1 MKDTMLKKNEIQQ
14 IHDVIERYNRFVI
27 TTHVN
32 PDGDALGSEMAMA
45 RYLQQRGK
53 QVSILNSSP
62 TPETFH
68 FLDPKQQMQQF
79 DPDRHIEVLTSS
91 DVLFILDISDWQ
103 RLREL
108 GELVQTLPI
117 EKVCIDH
124 HLRDG
129 RFVDVD
135 VIHPQ
140 ASSTGELLYELFLGL
155 GAKLTVPICEA
166 LYTAILTDTGGFR
179 FSNTS
184 PRVMRIAA
192 DLMERGIDR
201 QRIYRE
207 IYESQPLTRVKLMAR
222 MLDNLTLGCG
232 GRLAWMHVTQDML
245 TAVGTTMKDTEGFS
259 DFPRT
264 IQGVEVALLF
274 LELED
279 GDVKI
284 SFRSQG
290 TVAINA
296 LARRFGGGGHEF
308 ASGARTEGPIE
319 AAMERV
325 VTAAKELFPD
335 C

>member
-1 MKDTMLKKNEIQQ
+1 MLQQSEIQQ
-14 IHDVIERYNRFVI
+14 VRQIIERYNRFVL

-32 PDGDALGSEMAMA
+32 PDGDALGSEMAFA
-45 RYLQQRGK
+45 RYLQQCGK

-68 FLDPKQQMQQF
+68 FLDPKKMMQQF
-79 DPDRHIEVLTSS
+79 DARQHIELLTSS
-91 DVLFILDISDWQ
+91 DVLFILDISDWK

-124 HLRDG
+124 HLREG
-129 RFVDVD
+129 RFADVD
-135 VIHPQ
+135 IIHPQ
-140 ASSTGELLYELFLGL
+140 ASSTGELLFELFSGL
-155 GAKLTVPICEA
+155 KAKMTVPICEA
-166 LYTAILTDTGGFR
+166 LYTAILTDTGNFR

-192 DLMERGIDR
+192 ELMEQGIDR

-222 MLDNLTLGCG
+222 MLDNLTLGCE
-232 GRLAWMHVTQDML
+232 GRLAWMYVTQAML
-245 TAVGTTMKDTEGFS
+245 ADVGTTMKDTEGFS

-264 IQGVEVALLF
+264 IRGVEVALLF

-290 TVAINA
+290 NISVNA
-296 LARRFGGGGHEF
+296 LARQYGGGGHEF
-308 ASGARTEGPIE
+308 ASGARTEGPIDD
-319 AAMERV
+319 AIARV
-325 VTAAKELFPD
+325 VSAAKGLFPD